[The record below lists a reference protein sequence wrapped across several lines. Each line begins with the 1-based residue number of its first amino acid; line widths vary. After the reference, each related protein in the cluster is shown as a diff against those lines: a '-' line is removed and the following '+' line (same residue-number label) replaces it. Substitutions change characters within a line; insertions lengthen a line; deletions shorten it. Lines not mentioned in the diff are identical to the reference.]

1 MVAIEVARFT
11 LAPLTPSAFFRNR
24 STRFTHEAQV
34 MPVTGRA
41 ISATG
46 VVSAAGTDSVN
57 ILRGSIRLNW
67 LVSACG

>member
-1 MVAIEVARFT
+1 VAIEVARFT

-46 VVSAAGTDSVN
+46 VVIAAGTGSVD
-57 ILRGSIRLNW
+57 ILRGSIRLTW
-67 LVSACG
+67 AIRPCG

>member
-11 LAPLTPSAFFRNR
+11 LAPLTPSAFFKNR
-24 STRFTHEAQV
+24 STRFTHDAQV

-46 VVSAAGTDSVN
+46 VLGAAGTGLVN
-57 ILRGSIRLNW
+57 ILRGSIRLIW
-67 LVSACG
+67 PISASG

>member
-1 MVAIEVARFT
+1 VAIEVARFT
-11 LAPLTPSAFFRNR
+11 LASLTPSAFFRNR

-46 VVSAAGTDSVN
+46 VVIAAGTGSVD
-57 ILRGSIRLNW
+57 ILRGSIRLTW
-67 LVSACG
+67 AIRPCG

>member
-1 MVAIEVARFT
+1 VAIEVARFT

-46 VVSAAGTDSVN
+46 VAGAAGASSVD
-57 ILRGSIRLNW
+57 ILRGSIRLTW
-67 LVSACG
+67 AIRPCG

>member
-34 MPVTGRA
+34 IPVTGRA

-46 VVSAAGTDSVN
+46 VVGAVGTGSVD
-57 ILRGSIRLNW
+57 ILRGSIRLIW
-67 LVSACG
+67 SVSPCG